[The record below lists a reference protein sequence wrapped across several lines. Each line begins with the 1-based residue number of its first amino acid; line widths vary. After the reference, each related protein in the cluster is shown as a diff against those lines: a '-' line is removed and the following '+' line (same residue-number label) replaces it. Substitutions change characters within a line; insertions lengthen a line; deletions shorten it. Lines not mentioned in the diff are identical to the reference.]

1 LTKVCE
7 AKVGVNI
14 KIMNIYYLYKH
25 LFLAFLLLVFPA
37 CRNAREH
44 HHYEAKSGQEGKDVV
59 WVPTSQALVD
69 KMLDMAKVTPEDY
82 VMDLGSGDG
91 RLVISAAK
99 RGATALGIEYNL
111 DLVALSRK
119 NAADEGVSNRARFVQ
134 EDLFEADLSKATVIT
149 LFLLSKLNLK
159 LRPQL
164 LDLKP
169 GTRIVSNT
177 FGMDDW
183 EPDETATVYDDCAA
197 YCTALLWIVPAKV
210 EGKWKLDQGE
220 LSLYQHFQMISG
232 DLTRGNTKTD
242 ITEGRMKGNEITFV
256 ANGTT
261 YSGTVSGNRIE
272 GTFIED
278 GKSKKWSA
286 SR

>member
-1 LTKVCE
+1 MKLEK
-7 AKVGVNI
+7 
-14 KIMNIYYLYKH
+14 KIMTMNPYFSYKY
-25 LFLAFLLLVFPA
+25 FSIVFFLLVFSA

-59 WVPTSQALVD
+59 WVPTSQTLVD
-69 KMLDMAKVTPEDY
+69 KMLDMANVTSKDY

-99 RGATALGIEYNL
+99 RGATAWGIEYNP
-111 DLVALSRK
+111 DLVELSRK
-119 NAADEGVSNRARFVQ
+119 NAAKEGVSDRARFVQ
-134 EDLFEADLSKATVIT
+134 EDLFEVDLSKATVIT

-159 LRPQL
+159 LRPKL
-164 LDLKP
+164 LDLTP

-183 EPDETATVYDDCAA
+183 EPDATATVHEDCEA
-197 YCTALLWIVPAKV
+197 YCNALYWIVPAKV

-220 LSLYQHFQMISG
+220 MTLYQHFQMISG
-232 DLTRGNTKTD
+232 SIKKANTQSD
-242 ITEGRMKGNEITFV
+242 ITEGRMKGNEIIFV

-261 YSGTVSGNRIE
+261 YSGTVSGNRIQ
-272 GTFIED
+272 GTFQEN
-278 GKSKKWSA
+278 GKSQKWNA